1 MKATIERRADKEANE
16 ERKVPQEMETRIPGA
31 TENLWGS
38 QSAEGLSELETLA
51 YRSNLLGEDRAVAN
65 FGGGNTSTKAKERD
79 HAGREVDVL
88 WVKGSGSDLATIRAE
103 QFTGL
108 KLDEVLPLEE
118 RNEMSDEE
126 MVAYLASCQL
136 RPDMPRGSIETLLH
150 AFVPHPHVDHTH
162 PDAINMICCAEGGE
176 ELARECFGEEAVWIP
191 YIRPGF
197 ALSKQVGEAVKNNPN
212 ARSVLLAKHGL
223 VTWGETH
230 EESYTRTI
238 EAINR
243 AAEFVASRAR
253 EPFGGRSVEPLPPER
268 RETLLAEVLPALR
281 GVLLSRS
288 GEARVTHKIL
298 RVDYTSE
305 DVLEFVCGRDSK
317 ELSQVGAAC
326 PDHLVRTKAKPLW
339 VDFDPGKEDAD
350 GLKAKLR
357 ETTRRYR
364 EEYEA
369 YYARNRERN
378 PQGDAPMFDPNPR
391 VVLISGVGLVGAAH
405 NSKEAALSR
414 DFAYRAINVM
424 RGAHALGGYVSLT
437 EEESYAVEYWPME
450 LYKLAQAP
458 PPRELAG
465 RVVFVT
471 GGAGGIGSAV
481 ARALA
486 SEGACVVACD
496 LDEEGARAVADDLP
510 QPGIAARA
518 DVTDEGEVARAY
530 RRAVL
535 EYGGV
540 DVVVSNAGLASSAP
554 IEETSVEMWD
564 KNHAVLAKGYFL
576 VSREAFKIMKEQG
589 VGGSLIFVASK
600 NAMAAGKNAAA
611 YSSAKAAELHLA
623 RCLAEEGG
631 AEGIRVNTVNPD
643 AVLSGSKIWGS
654 SWREERAAA
663 YGIEPEELEEHYR
676 KRNVLK
682 VNVLP
687 ENIAE
692 AVLHFASEARSSR
705 STGNILNVDGGVKDS
720 YPR

>member
-1 MKATIERRADKEANE
+1 
-16 ERKVPQEMETRIPGA
+16 METKIPGA
-31 TENLWGS
+31 TENLWDP
-38 QSAEGLSELETLA
+38 QRARGLSELETLA
-51 YRSNLLGEDRAVAN
+51 YRSNLLGADRAVAN
-65 FGGGNTSTKAKERD
+65 FGGGNTSTKATERD
-79 HAGREVDVL
+79 HAGREVEVL
-88 WVKGSGSDLATIRAE
+88 WVKGSGTDLATIGAE

-108 KLDEVLPLEE
+108 KLEEVLPLEE
-118 RNEMSDEE
+118 RDEMSDEE
-126 MVAYLASCQL
+126 MVSYLAACQL

-150 AFVPHPHVDHTH
+150 AFVPYAHVDHTH
-162 PDAINMICCAEGGE
+162 PDAINMICCSGGGE
-176 ELARECFGEEAVWIP
+176 ALATECFGEEAVWIP

-197 ALSKQVGEAVKNNPN
+197 TLSKQVGEAVRSNPN
-212 ARSVLLAKHGL
+212 VRFILLAKHGL

-230 EESYTRTI
+230 EESYGRTI

-243 AAEFVASRAR
+243 AAEFVASRAG
-253 EPFGGRSVEPLPPER
+253 EPFGGRAVEPLPSER
-268 RETLLAEVLPALR
+268 RESLLADVLPALR
-281 GVLLSRS
+281 GALSS
-288 GEARVTHKIL
+288 GSEEATHKIL
-298 RVDYTSE
+298 RSDHTSE
-305 DVLEFVCGRDSK
+305 DVLEFVCGRDSR

-326 PDHLVRTKAKPLW
+326 PDHLVRTKVKPLW
-339 VDFDPGKEDAD
+339 VDFDPESEGAD
-350 GLKAKLR
+350 ELKAKLR
-357 ETTRRYR
+357 EGVDEYRR
-364 EEYEA
+364 EYEA
-369 YYARNRERN
+369 YYARNRENN

-391 VVLISGVGLVGAAH
+391 VVLIPGVGLVGAAH
-405 NSKEAALSR
+405 NAKEAALSR
-414 DFAYRAINVM
+414 DFAYRAINVI

-437 EEESYAVEYWPME
+437 EEESYAVEYWPLE

-465 RVVFVT
+465 KVAFVT

-481 ARALA
+481 ARSLA
-486 SEGACVVACD
+486 TEGACVVVCD
-496 LDEEGARAVADDLP
+496 LDEEGAKEVAESLP
-510 QPGIAARA
+510 QPGIAVRA
-518 DVTDEGEVARAY
+518 DVTDEGEVVRAY
-530 RRAVL
+530 RRTAL

-576 VSREAFKIMKEQG
+576 VSREAFRLMKEQG
-589 VGGSLIFVASK
+589 IGGSLIFVASK
-600 NAMAAGKNAAA
+600 NAMAAGKNASA

-631 AEGIRVNTVNPD
+631 PERIRVNSVNPD
-643 AVLSGSKIWGS
+643 AVLSGSRIWDS

-663 YGIEPEELEEHYR
+663 YGIEPDELEEHYR

-682 VNVLP
+682 LNVLP

-705 STGNILNVDGGVKDS
+705 STGNVLNVDGGVKDS

>member
-1 MKATIERRADKEANE
+1 MKATLDRRAGEEANE
-16 ERKVPQEMETRIPGA
+16 ERKVPQEMETRIPGT
-31 TENLWGS
+31 TEDQWGS

-51 YRSNLLGEDRAVAN
+51 YRSNLLGADRAVAN

-88 WVKGSGSDLATIRAE
+88 WVKGSGSDLATIKAG

-108 KLDEVLPLEE
+108 RLDEVLPLEE
-118 RNEMSDEE
+118 RDEMSDEE

-150 AFVPHPHVDHTH
+150 AFVPYPHVDHTH
-162 PDAINMICCAEGGE
+162 PDAINMICCAQGGE
-176 ELARECFGEEAVWIP
+176 DLAAECFGEEAVWIP

-197 ALSKQVGEAVKNNPN
+197 TLSKQVGEAVKSNPN
-212 ARSVLLAKHGL
+212 ARFVLLAKHGL
-223 VTWGETH
+223 VTWGVTH
-230 EESYTRTI
+230 EESYGRTI
-238 EAINR
+238 EAINK
-243 AAEFVASRAR
+243 AAEFVASRAG
-253 EPFGGRSVEPLPPER
+253 EPFGGRSVQPLSLER
-268 RETLLAEVLPALR
+268 REALLAEVLPTLR
-281 GVLLSRS
+281 GELSS
-288 GEARVTHKIL
+288 GIDEVTHKIL

-326 PDHLVRTKAKPLW
+326 PDHLVRTKVKPLW
-339 VDFDPGKEDAD
+339 VDFDPEKEEGA
-350 GLKAKLR
+350 GELEVKLR
-357 ETTRRYR
+357 EGVEEYR
-364 EEYEA
+364 KEYEA

-378 PQGDAPMFDPNPR
+378 PQGDAPMFDSNPR
-391 VVLISGVGLVGAAH
+391 VVLIPGVGLVGAAH
-405 NSKEAALSR
+405 NAKEANLSR

-424 RGAHALGGYVSLT
+424 RGAQALGGYVSLT
-437 EEESYAVEYWPME
+437 TEESYAVEYWPME

-458 PPRELAG
+458 PPRELTG
-465 RVVFVT
+465 RVAFVT

-481 ARALA
+481 ARSLA

-496 LDEEGARAVADDLP
+496 LDEEGARAVAGDLP

-554 IEETSVEMWD
+554 VEETTVEMWD

-576 VSREAFKIMKEQG
+576 VSREAFKIMKKQG
-589 VGGSLIFVASK
+589 VGGSLVFVASK

-631 AEGIRVNTVNPD
+631 PESIRVNTVNPD

-663 YGIEPEELEEHYR
+663 YGIEPDELEEHYR

-682 VNVLP
+682 VSVLP

-692 AVLHFASEARSSR
+692 AVLHFASEVRSSR

>member
-1 MKATIERRADKEANE
+1 MKTTIERRANEVANDE
-16 ERKVPQEMETRIPGA
+16 GKVSKEMETRIPGA
-31 TENLWGS
+31 TKNLWDS
-38 QSAEGLSELETLA
+38 QRAQGLSELETLA
-51 YRSNLLGEDRAVAN
+51 YRSNLLGADRAVAN
-65 FGGGNTSTKAKERD
+65 FGGGNTSTKARERY
-79 HAGREVDVL
+79 HADRAVDVL
-88 WVKGSGSDLATIRAE
+88 WVKGSGTDLATITAE

-108 KLDEVLPLEE
+108 KLDEVLPLQE
-118 RNEMSDEE
+118 RSEMSDEE
-126 MVAYLASCQL
+126 MVSYLAACQL
-136 RPDMPRGSIETLLH
+136 RPEMPRSSIETLLH
-150 AFVPHPHVDHTH
+150 AFVPYAHVDHTH
-162 PDAINMICCAEGGE
+162 PDAINMICCSQGGE
-176 ELARECFGEEAVWIP
+176 ALAAECFGEEAVWVP

-197 ALSKQVGEAVKNNPN
+197 TLSKQVGEAVRRNPN
-212 ARSVLLAKHGL
+212 ARFILLAKHGL
-223 VTWGETH
+223 VTWGESH
-230 EESYTRTI
+230 KESYERTI

-243 AAEFVASRAR
+243 AAEFVASRAG
-253 EPFGGRSVEPLPPER
+253 EPFGGRAVDPVPHER
-268 RETLLAEVLPALR
+268 REALLADVLPALR
-281 GVLLSRS
+281 GALSS
-288 GEARVTHKIL
+288 GSEETTHKIV

-305 DVLEFVCGRDSK
+305 DVLEFVCGRDSRV
-317 ELSQVGAAC
+317 LSQVGAAC
-326 PDHLVRTKAKPLW
+326 PDHLVRTKIRPLW
-339 VDFDPGKEDAD
+339 VDFDPGMEGAEEL
-350 GLKAKLR
+350 GAKLR
-357 ETTRRYR
+357 QGVVGYR
-364 EEYEA
+364 SEYEA

-391 VVLISGVGLVGAAH
+391 VVMIPGVGLVGAAH
-405 NSKEAALSR
+405 NAKEAALSR

-424 RGAHALGGYVSLT
+424 RGAHALGGYISLT
-437 EEESYAVEYWPME
+437 EEESYAVEYWPLE

-465 RVVFVT
+465 RVAFVT

-481 ARALA
+481 ARSLA

-496 LDEEGARAVADDLP
+496 LDEEGAREVAQSLP

-530 RRAVL
+530 LRTVL

-540 DVVVSNAGLASSAP
+540 DIVVSNAGLASSAP

-564 KNHAVLAKGYFL
+564 KNHSVLAKGYFL
-576 VSREAFKIMKEQG
+576 VSREAFRVMKKQG
-589 VGGSLIFVASK
+589 LGGSLIFVASK
-600 NAMAAGKNAAA
+600 NAMAAGKNASA

-631 AEGIRVNTVNPD
+631 PEHIRVNTVNPD
-643 AVLSGSKIWGS
+643 AVLSGSRIWDSG
-654 SWREERAAA
+654 WREERAAA

-687 ENIAE
+687 EHIAE

>member
-1 MKATIERRADKEANE
+1 MVSE
-16 ERKVPQEMETRIPGA
+16 EMETGIPGA
-31 TENLWGS
+31 TENLWDS
-38 QSAEGLSELETLA
+38 QRAQGLSELETLA
-51 YRSNLLGEDRAVAN
+51 YRSNLLGADRAVAN
-65 FGGGNTSTKAKERD
+65 FGGGNTSTKAKEKD

-88 WVKGSGSDLATIRAE
+88 WVKGSGTDLATIRAE

-118 RNEMSDEE
+118 RDEMSDEK
-126 MVAYLASCQL
+126 MVSYLAACQL

-150 AFVPHPHVDHTH
+150 AFVPYPHVDHTH

-176 ELARECFGEEAVWIP
+176 ELAAECFGEEAVWIP

-197 ALSKQVGEAVKNNPN
+197 TLSKQVGEVVRNNPN
-212 ARSVLLAKHGL
+212 VRFILLAKHGL

-230 EESYTRTI
+230 EDSYGRTI

-243 AAEFVASRAR
+243 AAEFVASRTR
-253 EPFGGRSVEPLPPER
+253 EPFGGRSVEPLSTER
-268 RETLLAEVLPALR
+268 REVLLAEILPALR
-281 GVLLSRS
+281 GALSS
-288 GEARVTHKIL
+288 GTEEATHKIL

-305 DVLEFVCGRDSK
+305 DVLEFVCGRDSR

-326 PDHLVRTKAKPLW
+326 PDHLVRTKVKPLW
-339 VDFDPGKEDAD
+339 VDFDPEKEGAD
-350 GLKAKLR
+350 ELKAKLR
-357 ETTRRYR
+357 EATSRYQ

-369 YYARNRERN
+369 YYARNRETN

-391 VVLISGVGLVGAAH
+391 VVLIPGVGFVGAAH
-405 NSKEAALSR
+405 NAKEANLSR

-437 EEESYAVEYWPME
+437 EEESYAVEYWPLE

-458 PPRELAG
+458 PPKELAG
-465 RVVFVT
+465 RVAFVT

-481 ARALA
+481 ARSLA

-496 LDEEGARAVADDLP
+496 LDEDGASEVAESLP

-518 DVTDEGEVARAY
+518 DVTDEGEVTGAYLRAI
-530 RRAVL
+530 L

-564 KNHAVLAKGYFL
+564 RNHAVLAKGYFL

-600 NAMAAGKNAAA
+600 NAMAAGKNASA

-631 AEGIRVNTVNPD
+631 PAYIRVNTVNPD
-643 AVLSGSKIWGS
+643 AVLSGSRIWSS

-663 YGIEPEELEEHYR
+663 YGIKPEELEEHYR

-705 STGNILNVDGGVKDS
+705 STGNVLNVDGGVKDS

>member
-1 MKATIERRADKEANE
+1 
-16 ERKVPQEMETRIPGA
+16 METGIPGA
-31 TENLWGS
+31 TENLWDS
-38 QSAEGLSELETLA
+38 QRAQGLSELETLA
-51 YRSNLLGEDRAVAN
+51 YRSNLLGADRAVAN
-65 FGGGNTSTKAKERD
+65 FGGGNTSTKAKEKD

-88 WVKGSGSDLATIRAE
+88 WVKGSGTDLATIRAE

-118 RNEMSDEE
+118 RDEMSDEK
-126 MVAYLASCQL
+126 MVSYLAACQL

-150 AFVPHPHVDHTH
+150 AFVPYPHVDHTH

-176 ELARECFGEEAVWIP
+176 ELAAECFGEEAVWIP

-197 ALSKQVGEAVKNNPN
+197 TLSKQVGEVVRNNPN
-212 ARSVLLAKHGL
+212 VRFILLAKHGL

-230 EESYTRTI
+230 EDSYGRTI

-253 EPFGGRSVEPLPPER
+253 EPFGGRSVEPLSTER
-268 RETLLAEVLPALR
+268 REALLAEILPALR
-281 GVLLSRS
+281 GALSS
-288 GEARVTHKIL
+288 GTEEATHKIL

-305 DVLEFVCGRDSK
+305 DVLEFVCGRDSR

-326 PDHLVRTKAKPLW
+326 PDHLVRTKVKPLW
-339 VDFDPGKEDAD
+339 VDFDPEKEGAD
-350 GLKAKLR
+350 ELKAKLR
-357 ETTRRYR
+357 EATSRYQ

-369 YYARNRERN
+369 YYVRNRETN

-391 VVLISGVGLVGAAH
+391 VVLIPGVGLVGAAH
-405 NSKEAALSR
+405 NAKEANLSR

-437 EEESYAVEYWPME
+437 EEESYAVEYWPLE

-458 PPRELAG
+458 PPKELAG
-465 RVVFVT
+465 RVAFVT

-481 ARALA
+481 ARSLA

-496 LDEEGARAVADDLP
+496 LDEDGAREVAESLP

-518 DVTDEGEVARAY
+518 DVTDEGEVTGAYLRAI
-530 RRAVL
+530 L

-564 KNHAVLAKGYFL
+564 RNHAVLAKGYFL

-600 NAMAAGKNAAA
+600 NAMAAGKNASA

-631 AEGIRVNTVNPD
+631 PEYIRVNTVNPD
-643 AVLSGSKIWGS
+643 AVLSGSRIWGS

-663 YGIEPEELEEHYR
+663 YGIKPEELEEHYR

-705 STGNILNVDGGVKDS
+705 STGNVLNVDGGVKDS

>member
-1 MKATIERRADKEANE
+1 
-16 ERKVPQEMETRIPGA
+16 METSIPGA
-31 TENLWGS
+31 TENLWDASKAG
-38 QSAEGLSELETLA
+38 GLSELEALA
-51 YRSNLLGEDRAVAN
+51 YRSNLLGADRAVAN
-65 FGGGNTSTKAKERD
+65 YGGGNTSTKARERD

-88 WVKGSGSDLATIRAE
+88 WVKGSGSDLATIRAD

-118 RNEMSDEE
+118 REEMSDEE

-150 AFVPHPHVDHTH
+150 AFVPYPHVDHTH

-176 ELARECFGEEAVWIP
+176 VLAAECFREEAVWIP

-197 ALSKQVGEAVKNNPN
+197 TLSKQVGEAVRNNPS
-212 ARSVLLAKHGL
+212 ARFVLLAKHGL

-230 EESYTRTI
+230 EESYSSTI

-243 AAEFVASRAR
+243 AAEFVAGRAG
-253 EPFGGRSVEPLPPER
+253 EPFGGRTVEPLPPEQ
-268 RETLLAEVLPALR
+268 REALLAGVLPALR
-281 GVLLSRS
+281 GTLSS
-288 GEARVTHKIL
+288 GAGEALAAHKIL
-298 RVDYTSE
+298 RADYSSE
-305 DVLEFVCGRDSK
+305 GVLEFVCGRDSK
-317 ELSQVGAAC
+317 GLSQVGAAC
-326 PDHLVRTKAKPLW
+326 PDHLVRTKVRPLW
-339 VDFDPGKEDAD
+339 VDFDPANEGAD
-350 GLKAKLR
+350 ELKSKLR
-357 ETTRRYR
+357 EGVEAYRREY
-364 EEYEA
+364 EEYFSRHEEA
-369 YYARNRERN
+369 GEE
-378 PQGDAPMFDPNPR
+378 MFDPNPR
-391 VVLISGVGLVGAAH
+391 VVFIAGVGLVAAAQ
-405 NSKEAALSR
+405 NAKEAALSR

-437 EEESYAVEYWPME
+437 EEESYAIEYWPME
-450 LYKLAQAP
+450 LYKLTLAP

-465 RVVFVT
+465 RVAFVT

-481 ARALA
+481 ARSLA
-486 SEGACVVACD
+486 SQGACVVACD
-496 LDEEGARAVADDLP
+496 LDGEGAREVARDLL

-518 DVTDEGEVARAY
+518 DVTDEGEVASAY

-540 DVVVSNAGLASSAP
+540 DVVVSNAGLASSSP

-564 KNHAVLAKGYFL
+564 KNHAVLARGYFL
-576 VSREAFKIMKEQG
+576 VSREAFRIMKEQG
-589 VGGSLIFVASK
+589 VGGNLVFVASK
-600 NAMAAGKNAAA
+600 NALAAGKNASA

-631 AEGIRVNTVNPD
+631 SERIRVNTVNPD

-663 YGIEPEELEEHYR
+663 YGIEPDELEEHYR
-676 KRNVLK
+676 QRNVLK

-705 STGNILNVDGGVKDS
+705 STGNVLNVDGGVKDA